1 MPQSASA
8 SNDGRGQSGPS
19 VVRHEEEMRTRTNPL
34 PDSNIHAR
42 KFVETIPVD
51 DSIPRIIESAETS
64 RAPADPEDSGQ
75 IETLADG
82 SLSIP
87 VFEEQVVVTKR
98 TIVRER
104 IIIRKNQQTE
114 DVPIRTTLQ
123 RERVEIESDEPL
135 AFEDG
140 AEAAN
145 RRAPAKSG
153 GTKPLPGSP

>member
-1 MPQSASA
+1 
-8 SNDGRGQSGPS
+8 
-19 VVRHEEEMRTRTNPL
+19 MRTRTSSL

-75 IETLADG
+75 VETLPDG
-82 SLSIP
+82 SISIP

-104 IIIRKNQQTE
+104 IIIRKEQLTE
-114 DVPIRTTLQ
+114 NVPVRTTHQ
-123 RERVEIESDEPL
+123 RDRVEIESDEPL
-135 AFEDG
+135 QFKDG
-140 AEAAN
+140 PDAGK
-145 RRAPAKSG
+145 RSAPPHAG